1 MTKRIEF
8 ADLAKGICIML
19 VVLLHVFGD
28 MSGVVIKIMNLFRM
42 PLYFVLSGLFFKT
55 YDGFIPFIKKKT
67 NKLLIP
73 FFFVFIFVVLPTTIL
88 LDLKT
93 NTEISWGSVL
103 LDDNGKLNLGIDG
116 TMWFLLCLFFTNI
129 FFYLIFLLSR
139 RNLIAIVL
147 FSCLCGIAG
156 YMLNVYN
163 QFLLVWSD
171 SALTAM
177 PFFTL
182 GYVLRKH
189 TSVLNEN
196 FSRKD
201 FFFFISSLGM
211 LLLVFHVN
219 EQQGTDVI
227 GFARNEYNVHIL
239 LLYLGGTA
247 GTLCVF
253 MFSKYFG
260 HLPII
265 SYIGRYSIVVLLTHL
280 LFLFVIRNLLYQ
292 AGIDQS
298 ERIDINIAVFILIIL
313 LMLPTIKFCVK
324 YFPYCFAQKDLWK

>member
-8 ADLAKGICIML
+8 VDLAKGICILL

-55 YDGFIPFIKKKT
+55 YNGLIPFLKKKT

-73 FFFVFIFVVLPTTIL
+73 FFFIFVFVVIPTTIM
-88 LDLKT
+88 LDIKT
-93 NTEISWGSVL
+93 GAEISWSSVI

-116 TMWFLLCLFFTNI
+116 TIWFLLCLFFANI
-129 FFYLIFLLSR
+129 IYYIIFLISK
-139 RNLIAIVL
+139 RNIVAIIL
-147 FSCLCGIAG
+147 LSCLCGISG

-163 QFLLVWSD
+163 QFLLIWSD
-171 SALTAM
+171 SALTAL
-177 PFFTL
+177 PFFMF

-189 TSVLNEN
+189 TSVLNEQ
-196 FSRKD
+196 FSKID
-201 FFFFISSLGM
+201 FFFFIVSLGV
-211 LLLVFHVN
+211 LLLVYFVN
-219 EQQGTDVI
+219 EIRCTDVI

-247 GTLCVF
+247 GTLCVL
-253 MFSKYFG
+253 MLSKYFG

-280 LFLFVIRNLLYQ
+280 LYLFAIRNLLYQ
-292 AGIDQS
+292 AGIDQGA
-298 ERIDINIAVFILIIL
+298 RIDINIAVFVVIIL
-313 LMLPTIKFCVK
+313 LMLPTIKFCIK
-324 YFPYCFAQKDLWK
+324 YLPYCFAQKDLWK

>member
-1 MTKRIEF
+1 
-8 ADLAKGICIML
+8 
-19 VVLLHVFGD
+19 
-28 MSGVVIKIMNLFRM
+28 
-42 PLYFVLSGLFFKT
+42 
-55 YDGFIPFIKKKT
+55 
-67 NKLLIP
+67 
-73 FFFVFIFVVLPTTIL
+73 
-88 LDLKT
+88 
-93 NTEISWGSVL
+93 
-103 LDDNGKLNLGIDG
+103 
-116 TMWFLLCLFFTNI
+116 
-129 FFYLIFLLSR
+129 
-139 RNLIAIVL
+139 
-147 FSCLCGIAG
+147 
-156 YMLNVYN
+156 
-163 QFLLVWSD
+163 
-171 SALTAM
+171 M

-219 EQQGTDVI
+219 EQLGTDVI

-324 YFPYCFAQKDLWK
+324 YLPYCFAQKDLWK

>member
-8 ADLAKGICIML
+8 VDLAKGICILL

-42 PLYFVLSGLFFKT
+42 PLYFVLSGLFFLT
-55 YDGFIPFIKKKT
+55 YNGLIPFFKKKT

-73 FFFVFIFVVLPTTIL
+73 FLFVYFFIVVPTTIL
-88 LDLKT
+88 LDIKNGVDFT
-93 NTEISWGSVL
+93 WRSVL

-116 TMWFLLCLFFTNI
+116 TIWFLLCLFFTNI

-139 RNLIAIVL
+139 RNLITSVL
-147 FSCLCGIAG
+147 FSFLCGIVG

-171 SALTAM
+171 SALTTM

-196 FSRKD
+196 FTRKD
-201 FFFFISSLGM
+201 FFFLISSLGM
-211 LLLVFHVN
+211 LLLVFYIN
-219 EQQGTDVI
+219 EQLGQMS

-265 SYIGRYSIVVLLTHL
+265 SYIGRYSIVVLVTHL
-280 LFLFVIRNLLYQ
+280 LYLFVIRNLLYQ
-292 AGIDQS
+292 AGINQG
-298 ERIDINIAVFILIIL
+298 ERVDINIAVFIIFII
-313 LMLPTIKFCVK
+313 LMLPTIKFCVR
-324 YFPYCFAQKDLWK
+324 YLPYCFAQKDLWK